1 MRLQVFG
8 RPKIAK
14 RTLEAQADPSV
25 TGEEKEGEN
34 TEPVVAGF
42 LGSNSTKDCQR

>member
-14 RTLEAQADPSV
+14 RILEARADPSV

-34 TEPVVAGF
+34 TKPVVAGF
-42 LGSNSTKDCQR
+42 LGSNSTKSCQQ

>member
-8 RPKIAK
+8 HPKIAK
-14 RTLEAQADPSV
+14 RILEARADPSV

-34 TEPVVAGF
+34 TKPVVAGF
-42 LGSNSTKDCQR
+42 LESSSTKNCQR